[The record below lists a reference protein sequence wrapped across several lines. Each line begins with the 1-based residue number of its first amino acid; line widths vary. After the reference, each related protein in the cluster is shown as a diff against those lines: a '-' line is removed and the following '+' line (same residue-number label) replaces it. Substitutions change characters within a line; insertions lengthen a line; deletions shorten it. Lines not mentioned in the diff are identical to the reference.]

1 MSPKTPEA
9 LAARILHLL
18 TDEAHRRQLG
28 DQAQVRAWV
37 RLAAYRGSDAGGVP
51 EGTG

>member
-1 MSPKTPEA
+1 MIASRVGGLAHLVQRRRQRLPRVPQRREA

-28 DQAQVRAWV
+28 DQAQV
-37 RLAAYRGSDAGGVP
+37 
-51 EGTG
+51 